1 MMKQEFEALAGYE
14 VSIDDYNKIIEPMY
28 MATSLTKEEFVKTIN
43 KKVFAL
49 KPLNSIIKEMKE
61 LAKQIE
67 RRCTVDGAYDLKGE
81 LGELVKEY
89 IDRKYG
95 TIAHF
100 IYHDTEKFSCYYPHS
115 IEIYGAKT
123 YKTIEKIDLI

>member
-1 MMKQEFEALAGYE
+1 MMKQEFEVLAGYE
-14 VSIDDYNKIIEPMY
+14 VSIEDYNKIIEPMY

-43 KKVFAL
+43 KKAFAL
-49 KPLNSIIKEMKE
+49 KPLKNIIKEMKQI
-61 LAKQIE
+61 AKEIE
-67 RRCTVDGAYDLKGE
+67 RRCTIDGAYDLKGD

-95 TIAHF
+95 TYAHYIF
-100 IYHDTEKFSCYYPHS
+100 HDTEKFSCYYPHS

-123 YKTIEKIDLI
+123 YKTIEKINLI